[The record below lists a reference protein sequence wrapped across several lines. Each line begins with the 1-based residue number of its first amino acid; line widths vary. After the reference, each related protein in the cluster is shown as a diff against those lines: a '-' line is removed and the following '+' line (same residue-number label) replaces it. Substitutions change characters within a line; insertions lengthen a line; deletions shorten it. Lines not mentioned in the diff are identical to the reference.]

1 MSLSGAKKVL
11 NSKHFSGKL
20 LRDGNHFLNRFFP
33 QKQCI
38 LNGEKD
44 TGVRE
49 YIYNSGVHSEP
60 YER

>member
-49 YIYNSGVHSEP
+49 YIYNSGVH
-60 YER
+60 